1 MGWSCATGLQKE
13 TMKIAVV
20 GAGVVGIVTAY
31 ELALDGH
38 SVTVLEKAAA
48 ACEGASFANNGVVAP
63 SFTQPFSTPEWH
75 TNSLARLIRSARRL
89 TRRPWNS
96 AQQLKWLRRWTK
108 LHAPA
113 NYSEAQRAG
122 QQLATYSAERLNH
135 IADACKLELERSEGQ
150 LLLLRT
156 TTAPD
161 ELQAVLEALKAQ
173 DIACKLLTAEEA
185 RHHEPALHAAAPFQG
200 ALWLPGN
207 QVANCR
213 QFALLLRQEAQRLG
227 VQFRFNTTVQQ
238 LHAHAKPSVDLLT
251 DGGRDTQS
259 FDHIVFCTGGL
270 PEVLPTT
277 WRQRMPVMALHGY
290 VLSVT
295 VREPLN
301 APRSAVQDLQTGV
314 TINRLGQRIRV
325 SGGAE
330 LGDDSGAKDAAT
342 VNQLYRTLEQ
352 YYPGAANYPSGTQV
366 WRGTRHLIAD
376 GMPLIGPSGLA
387 GVSLN
392 LGHGANGW
400 TLACGSARLLAD
412 LVGAKDPALPT
423 AHLLPT
429 RFGT

>member
-1 MGWSCATGLQKE
+1 M
-13 TMKIAVV
+13 
-20 GAGVVGIVTAY
+20 VGIVTAY

-63 SFTQPFSTPEWH
+63 SFTLPFSTPEWH
-75 TNSLARLIRSARRL
+75 GNGLARLVRSARRL
-89 TRRPWNS
+89 TRTPWKS
-96 AQQLKWLRRWTK
+96 GQQLKWLRRWTK
-108 LHAPA
+108 LHSPQ
-113 NYSEAQRAG
+113 NYAEVQRAG
-122 QQLATYSAERLNH
+122 QQLAAYSAERLTH
-135 IADACKLELERSEGQ
+135 IAGACQLELERSDGQ

-156 TTAPD
+156 ATAPE
-161 ELQAVLEALKAQ
+161 ELQPVLQALKAQ
-173 DIACKLLTAEEA
+173 DVTCKLLSADEA
-185 RHHEPALHAAAPFQG
+185 RQHEPALHAAAPFQG
-200 ALWLPGN
+200 ALWFPGN
-207 QVANCR
+207 QVTNCR

-227 VQFRFNTTVQQ
+227 VQFRFNTAVTQ
-238 LHAHAKPSVDLLT
+238 LHAHAKPGIDLAS
-251 DGGRDTQS
+251 DAGRETQS

-270 PEVLPTT
+270 PDVLPATL
-277 WRQRMPVMALHGY
+277 RQRVPLMALHGY

-301 APRSAVQDLQTGV
+301 APRSAVQDLQSGV
-314 TINRLGQRIRV
+314 SINRLGQRIRV

-330 LGDDSGAKDAAT
+330 LGEDTGTKDDVT
-342 VNQLYRTLEQ
+342 VNQLYRSLEQ

-366 WRGTRHLIAD
+366 WRGTRHLAAD

-412 LVGAKDPALPT
+412 LVGAKDTALPT

-429 RFGT
+429 RFAV

>member
-1 MGWSCATGLQKE
+1 
-13 TMKIAVV
+13 MKIAVV

-38 SVTVLEKAAA
+38 SVTVIEKAAA
-48 ACEGASFANNGVVAP
+48 ACEGGSFANNGVVAP

-75 TNSLARLIRSARRL
+75 ANGLARFFRSARRL
-89 TRRPWNS
+89 SRTPWKS
-96 AQQLKWLRRWTK
+96 GQQLKWLWRWTK
-108 LHAPA
+108 YHSPLNHA
-113 NYSEAQRAG
+113 EVQRAG
-122 QQLATYSAERLNH
+122 QQLATYSAERLTH
-135 IADACKLELERSEGQ
+135 IAEAGKLELERSEGQ
-150 LLLLRT
+150 LLLLRS
-156 TTAPD
+156 AAVPD
-161 ELQAVLEALKAQ
+161 DLQPVLEALKAQ
-173 DIACKLLTAEEA
+173 EIAFKLLTPEET
-185 RHHEPALHAAAPFQG
+185 RKHEPALHADAPFQG

-207 QVANCR
+207 QVVNCR

-227 VQFRFNTTVQQ
+227 VQFRFNTAAQQ
-238 LHAHAKPSVDLLT
+238 LHAHAKPSLDLVS
-251 DGGRDTQS
+251 DGSRETQS

-270 PEVLPTT
+270 PDVLPATL
-277 WRQRMPVMALHGY
+277 RQRLPVMALHGY

-301 APRSAVQDLQTGV
+301 APRSAVQDLETGLS
-314 TINRLGQRIRV
+314 INRLGQRIRI

-330 LGDDSGAKDAAT
+330 LGDDSGTKDANT

-366 WRGTRHLIAD
+366 WRGTRYLVAD
-376 GMPLIGPSGLA
+376 GMPLIGPSGQA

-400 TLACGSARLLAD
+400 TMACGSARLLAD
-412 LVGAKDPALPT
+412 LVGAKDTALPT

-429 RFGT
+429 RFGA

>member
-1 MGWSCATGLQKE
+1 M
-13 TMKIAVV
+13 
-20 GAGVVGIVTAY
+20 VGIVTAY

-63 SFTQPFSTPEWH
+63 SFTQPFSTPEWRGNGF
-75 TNSLARLIRSARRL
+75 TRLVRSARRL
-89 TRRPWNS
+89 TRSPWRS
-96 AQQLKWLRRWTK
+96 GQQLKWLRRWTK
-108 LHAPA
+108 LHSPHNLA
-113 NYSEAQRAG
+113 EVQRHG
-122 QQLATYSAERLNH
+122 QQLAAYSSACLTH
-135 IADACKLELERSEGQ
+135 VADACKLELERSDGQ

-156 TTAPD
+156 ATVPD
-161 ELQAVLEALKAQ
+161 ELQPVLEVLKAQ
-173 DIACKLLTAEEA
+173 DTLWKLLSADEA
-185 RHHEPALHAAAPFQG
+185 REHEPALHSAAPFQG

-207 QVANCR
+207 QVVNCR

-227 VQFRFNTTVQQ
+227 VQFRFNTVVEQ
-238 LHAHAKPSVDLLT
+238 LHVHTKPSLDLT
-251 DGGRDTQS
+251 SGDGPETQS

-270 PEVLPTT
+270 PDLLPAAL
-277 WRQRMPVMALHGY
+277 RQSVPMMALHGY

-301 APRSAVQDLQTGV
+301 APRSAVQDLQSGIS
-314 TINRLGQRIRV
+314 INRLGQRIRV

-330 LGDDSGAKDAAT
+330 LGEDTNTKDDAT
-342 VNQLYRTLEQ
+342 VNQLYRALEQ

-366 WRGTRHLIAD
+366 WRGTRHLVAD

-412 LVGAKDPALPT
+412 LVGAKDTALPT

-429 RFGT
+429 RFAA

>member
-1 MGWSCATGLQKE
+1 
-13 TMKIAVV
+13 MKIAVV
-20 GAGVVGIVTAY
+20 GAGVVGIATAY

-75 TNSLARLIRSARRL
+75 ANGFARLLRNARRL
-89 TRRPWNS
+89 TRTPWKS
-96 AQQLKWLRRWTK
+96 GQQLQWLRRWTK
-108 LHAPA
+108 MHAPSG
-113 NYSEAQRAG
+113 YEVVQRAG
-122 QQLATYSAERLNH
+122 QQLAAYSTERLTH

-150 LLLLRT
+150 LLLLRSAAT
-156 TTAPD
+156 PV
-161 ELQAVLEALKAQ
+161 ELQAVVDALKAQ
-173 DIACKLLTAEEA
+173 DIPCKLLTPEEA
-185 RHHEPALHAAAPFQG
+185 RTHEPSLHAAAPFQG

-207 QVANCR
+207 LVINCR

-227 VQFRFNTTVQQ
+227 VQFRFNTAVEQ
-238 LHAHAKPSVDLLT
+238 LHAHSKPSLELT
-251 DGGRDTQS
+251 SDGERETQS

-270 PEVLPTT
+270 PEILPSAL
-277 WRQRMPVMALHGY
+277 RQRMPLMALHGY

-301 APRSAVQDLQTGV
+301 APRSAVQDLQTGL

-330 LGDDSGAKDAAT
+330 LGGNAGTKDEAT
-342 VNQLYRTLEQ
+342 VNQLYRALEQ

-366 WRGTRHLIAD
+366 WRGTRHLVAD

-392 LGHGANGW
+392 LGHGSNGW

-412 LVGAKDPALPT
+412 LVGSKGT
-423 AHLLPT
+423 AISADHLLPT
-429 RFGT
+429 RFTA

>member
-1 MGWSCATGLQKE
+1 
-13 TMKIAVV
+13 MKIAVV
-20 GAGVVGIVTAY
+20 GAGVVGIATAY

-48 ACEGASFANNGVVAP
+48 ACEGASFANNGLVAA

-75 TNSLARLIRSARRL
+75 ANGFARLLRSARRL
-89 TRRPWNS
+89 SRTPWKS
-96 AQQLKWLRRWTK
+96 GQQLKWLRRWTK

-113 NYSEAQRAG
+113 SYDEVQRAG
-122 QQLATYSAERLNH
+122 QQLATYSTERLIQ
-135 IADACKLELERSEGQ
+135 IADDYKLELERSEGQ
-150 LLLLRT
+150 LLLLRSAT
-156 TTAPD
+156 TPE
-161 ELQAVLEALKAQ
+161 ELHSTLEALKSQ
-173 DIACKLLTAEEA
+173 EIACKFLSTDEA
-185 RHHEPALHAAAPFQG
+185 RKHEPALHAAAPFQG

-207 QVANCR
+207 LVVNCR

-227 VQFRFNTTVQQ
+227 VQFRFNTAVEQ
-238 LHAHAKPSVDLLT
+238 LHAHAKPSLDMAT
-251 DGGRDTQS
+251 DGTRETQS

-270 PEVLPTT
+270 PDVLPTAL
-277 WRQRMPVMALHGY
+277 RQRIPLMPLHGY

-301 APRSAVQDLQTGV
+301 APRSAVQDLQTGLC
-314 TINRLGQRIRV
+314 INRLGQRIRV

-330 LGDDSGAKDAAT
+330 LGDDTGTKDETT
-342 VNQLYRTLEQ
+342 VNQLYRALEQ

-366 WRGTRHLIAD
+366 WRGTRHLVAD

-400 TLACGSARLLAD
+400 TLACGSARVLAD
-412 LVGAKDPALPT
+412 MVGGKDTALPT
-423 AHLLPT
+423 THLLPT
-429 RFGT
+429 RFAA